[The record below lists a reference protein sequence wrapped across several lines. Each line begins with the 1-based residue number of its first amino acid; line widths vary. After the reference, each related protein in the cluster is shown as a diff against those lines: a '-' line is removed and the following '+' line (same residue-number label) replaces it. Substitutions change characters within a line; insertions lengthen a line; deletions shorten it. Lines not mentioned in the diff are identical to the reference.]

1 MSSAAQWIV
10 ILVPIAFVPYVYW
23 SLSKGLKVHVFLRL
37 LSYIGALAIGG
48 VASSILLIF
57 EVIPQNFFVLNVL
70 LFGVIHFFGLK
81 RIYNR
86 MAINENRKENSEIS

>member
-1 MSSAAQWIV
+1 MSSDVQWII

-23 SLSKGLKVHVFLRL
+23 KISKGLKVHIFLRL

-48 VASSILLIF
+48 VASSILLILG
-57 EVIPQNFFVLNVL
+57 VIPQNLFALNVF

-81 RIYNR
+81 RISKR
-86 MAINENRKENSEIS
+86 AAINDNVKINSETS